1 MLRALT
7 GAAATAL
14 AAPQETTHAM
24 ARQRRS
30 VSQAQN
36 PADARGRDPLTL
48 PAPVRLR
55 APGCRPALRTV
66 DEALHMIDTELP
78 AELSR
83 LPRWTF
89 ARALLVEA
97 TKTGRKRDLTAAVRQ
112 VRQALS
118 NEGWLVS
125 RSRSSQELAATSER
139 TSGSKGH

>member
-7 GAAATAL
+7 GAAATVL
-14 AAPQETTHAM
+14 AARQETTHAM
-24 ARQRRS
+24 ARQPRN

-36 PADARGRDPLTL
+36 PADARGRDPLAL
-48 PAPVRLR
+48 PAPLQLR

-66 DEALHMIDTELP
+66 DEAIHMIDTELP

-83 LPRWTF
+83 LPRRTF

-97 TKTGRKRDLTAAVRQ
+97 TKTGRKRDLTAAMRQ

-118 NEGWLVS
+118 NEGWLI
-125 RSRSSQELAATSER
+125 ENDEDAAA
-139 TSGSKGH
+139 GG

>member
-7 GAAATAL
+7 GAAANGVRSGLTPRTVLTAR
-14 AAPQETTHAM
+14 QEATHAM

-36 PADARGRDPLTL
+36 SADARGGDPLTL

-66 DEALHMIDTELP
+66 DEAIHMIDTELP

-118 NEGWLVS
+118 NEGWLIES
-125 RSRSSQELAATSER
+125 DENEAA
-139 TSGSKGH
+139 GG